1 MIFWTFH
8 VAEIRSKKEVF
19 TLFFMFTQEACL
31 TMEIGLDW
39 PQVLQDIW
47 GWMSTVFNLQ
57 VSFAG
62 PECFGEWGYED
73 RWTMNAFLPVIVLL
87 LHSLVFLI
95 RWATAKA
102 NADPPLTVEEAKGR
116 VKYALSGSLAFW
128 YKMLFMTMIAL
139 CVKVW
144 VCEQPTFTSAPRL
157 VVDPSI
163 TCDGEDGSPWPGLV
177 FGSIVLF
184 LIFAVAF
191 PIGSF
196 VAVWKGGKQRHE
208 EWFQMMLGIL
218 YMAFDDD
225 HWWWH
230 VGPVTVRRILLQIFS
245 LSIKRSPAAQ
255 AGLGIAIHA
264 IYGLCVVWRR
274 PYSDPVEEIADQG
287 SSEWDALD
295 MLAVIQSV
303 IQVIILILGLAANP
317 SNADTIAVMVLLLYV
332 SYALAC
338 IVVYALIKERTKR
351 AKRAKESA
359 KEGGFDSIEGGPGG
373 EDFIQCGNVVSGL
386 FDCCAC
392 CCKDSRVTSAER
404 RLQQD
409 GNNDVEMS
417 ENRLSTKA

>member
-1 MIFWTFH
+1 MQSSCC
-8 VAEIRSKKEVF
+8 RPGKE
-19 TLFFMFTQEACL
+19 
-31 TMEIGLDW
+31 DW
-39 PQVLQDIW
+39 LPLSVEQV
-47 GWMSTVFNLQ
+47 
-57 VSFAG
+57 
-62 PECFGEWGYED
+62 
-73 RWTMNAFLPVIVLL
+73 
-87 LHSLVFLI
+87 
-95 RWATAKA
+95 KA
-102 NADPPLTVEEAKGR
+102 R
-116 VKYALSGSLAFW
+116 VMYALSGSLAFW

-144 VCEQPTFTSAPRL
+144 VCEVPTANANTTNVLAPRL

-163 TCDGEDGSPWPGLV
+163 TCDGEDDSPWPGLM

-184 LIFAVAF
+184 LIFAVAL

-196 VAVWKGGKQRHE
+196 VAVWKGSTDRHE

-287 SSEWDALD
+287 AEQWNSLD
-295 MLAVIQSV
+295 VLAVMQSV
-303 IQVIILILGLAANP
+303 IQVIILIMGLAANP
-317 SNADTIAVMVLLLYV
+317 SNADTITVMVLLLYV
-332 SYALAC
+332 SYALTC

-359 KEGGFDSIEGGPGG
+359 KEGVDNMEGGPGG

-392 CCKDSRVTSAER
+392 CCKDSRETSAER

-409 GNNDVEMS
+409 GNNDVEMT